1 MPNRPFSAK
10 RGAGALHHRS
20 ASDAGHARHAGKE
33 APGEDLRERRT
44 CSDGVQGKFKNE
56 LCGAERGRDVT
67 IRQGVAGCGP
77 LGGRRETRM
86 GERHGM
92 ERIG

>member
-44 CSDGVQGKFKNE
+44 CADGVQGKFKNE
-56 LCGAERGRDVT
+56 LCGAEHEVR
-67 IRQGVAGCGP
+67 VAAHEG
-77 LGGRRETRM
+77 TQAVVFV
-86 GERHGM
+86 
-92 ERIG
+92 